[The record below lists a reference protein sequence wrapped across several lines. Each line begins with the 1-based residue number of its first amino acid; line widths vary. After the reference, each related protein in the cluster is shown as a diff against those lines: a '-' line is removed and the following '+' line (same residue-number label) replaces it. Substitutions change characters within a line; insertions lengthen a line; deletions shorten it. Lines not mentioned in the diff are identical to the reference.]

1 MFGRLL
7 RRIQPVN
14 DASNGRFPG
23 SGNLT
28 HPHEPGEE
36 RLPSLIDLRGVVKA
50 YETAAGPF
58 YALREI
64 DLQVDSA
71 EFVAVV
77 GKSGSGK
84 STLINMITGID
95 KPTSGE
101 VLVGDTAVHTLNEG
115 RTAVWRG
122 RHIGVGFQFFQ
133 LLPTLTVI
141 ENVMLPMD
149 FCNMYAMRERLE
161 RAMHLLEQVDIAD
174 HAHKLPPAV
183 SGGEQQRAAIA
194 RALANEPPII
204 AADEPTGNLDSKTA
218 EAVFQLFER
227 LVDEGKTILIVTHD
241 RDLVRRVTR
250 TVTLADGEI
259 VDERKR
265 ERNHLQLP
273 VKEQGAGHA

>member
-1 MFGRLL
+1 MFGRWL
-7 RRIQPVN
+7 RRNRHV
-14 DASNGRFPG
+14 DYASNRRFLG

-28 HPHEPGEE
+28 HPHVPTEKEP
-36 RLPSLIDLRGVVKA
+36 PSLIDLRRVVKA

-58 YALREI
+58 YALREV

-122 RHIGVGFQFFQ
+122 RHIGVVFQFFQ

-149 FCNMYAMRERLE
+149 FCNMYAMGERPE
-161 RAMHLLEQVDIAD
+161 RAMYLLEQVDIAD
-174 HAHKLPPAV
+174 HAHKLPSAV

-194 RALANEPPII
+194 RALANDPPII

-218 EAVFQLFER
+218 DAVFQLFER

-259 VDERKR
+259 LDERKR
-265 ERNHLQLP
+265 ERNHPPLP
-273 VKEQGAGHA
+273 AINQGAAHA